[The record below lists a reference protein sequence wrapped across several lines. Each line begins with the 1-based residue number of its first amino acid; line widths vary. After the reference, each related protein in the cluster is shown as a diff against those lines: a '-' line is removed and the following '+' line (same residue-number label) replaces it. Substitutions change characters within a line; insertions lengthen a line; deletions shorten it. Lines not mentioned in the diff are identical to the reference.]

1 MTIVTRLGPRT
12 TAAVALLVTGLAA
25 AALAAVEADSSVQ
38 HVSMLAMKFD
48 YLPDTVTVKQG
59 KPVELELS
67 ALDRIHGFAVPGL
80 GLRTDI
86 PPGAPTILRFTP
98 EKPGTY
104 ALHCDNFCGDGHE
117 GMTGRIIV
125 TD

>member
-1 MTIVTRLGPRT
+1 M
-12 TAAVALLVTGLAA
+12 AAAA
-25 AALAAVEADSSVQ
+25 AALLAAASLALGFEARGGDGDEQ

-48 YLPDTVTVKQG
+48 YLPDEVTVKKG
-59 KPVELELS
+59 KPVLLELS
-67 ALDRIHGFAVPGL
+67 SLDRIHGFDVPGL

-98 EKPGTY
+98 PAAGVFN
-104 ALHCDNFCGDGHE
+104 LHCDNFCGDGHE
-117 GMTGRIIV
+117 GMVGRIIV

>member
-1 MTIVTRLGPRT
+1 MVRRGVT
-12 TAAVALLVTGLAA
+12 
-25 AALAAVEADSSVQ
+25 AALAAGLLAIGSAAMIVAARSSESDEQ
-38 HVSMLAMKFD
+38 QVSMLAMKFD
-48 YLPDTVTVKQG
+48 YWPDTITVKKG
-59 KPVELELS
+59 KPVVLELS

-98 EKPGTY
+98 EKAGTY

-117 GMTGRIIV
+117 DMVGRIVV

>member
-1 MTIVTRLGPRT
+1 MGRRRPL
-12 TAAVALLVTGLAA
+12 AAARLVTGLAA
-25 AALAAVEADSSVQ
+25 AALAAHEEEAGVQ

-59 KPVELELS
+59 RPVELELS
-67 ALDRIHGFAVPGL
+67 ALDRIHGFDVPGL

-98 EKPGTY
+98 QKPGVY
-104 ALHCDNFCGDGHE
+104 NLHCDNFCGDGHE

-125 TD
+125 TE